1 MEYPAALSRP
11 GSGRGCPAGANGV
24 FSKSDDAA
32 RLPAAL
38 EEIYT
43 EGYYSSAYV
52 SKDLIKAAR
61 RNSIASVNITD
72 REAEFLKLCA
82 TELTYV
88 QIADKL
94 GIGKRTVDG
103 YRENL
108 FQKLHISSRTGL
120 AMFAIQ
126 SGLVVI

>member
-61 RNSIASVNITD
+61 RNSIASVNIRKAIFILTPSD
-72 REAEFLKLCA
+72 LIDACFMGNGPNKCIIGACA
-82 TELTYV
+82 ITYYCFFC
-88 QIADKL
+88 
-94 GIGKRTVDG
+94 R
-103 YRENL
+103 
-108 FQKLHISSRTGL
+108 
-120 AMFAIQ
+120 
-126 SGLVVI
+126 